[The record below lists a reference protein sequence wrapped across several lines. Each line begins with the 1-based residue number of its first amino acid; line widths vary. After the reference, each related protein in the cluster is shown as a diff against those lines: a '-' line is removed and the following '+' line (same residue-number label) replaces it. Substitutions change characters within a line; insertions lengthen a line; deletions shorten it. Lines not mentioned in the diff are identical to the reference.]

1 MYVHVTCPAP
11 LKKGVSLDVALY
23 ANAYAGANRDPR
35 KFWIESDGDLSG
47 EGEVIELF
55 CDDCEEGV
63 RGFGGASRP
72 TLPQVE
78 EMLAGGEISKVE
90 WRD

>member
-1 MYVHVTCPAP
+1 MYVHVTCPVP
-11 LKKGVSLDVALY
+11 LKKGVSLVVALY
-23 ANAYAGANRDPR
+23 ANAYAGNPDDR
-35 KFWIESDGDLSG
+35 KFWIESANDLSG

-63 RGFGGASRP
+63 RGFAGNDRP
-72 TLPQVE
+72 TIPQVE
-78 EMLAGGEISKVE
+78 EMLEGGEISKVE